1 MWSQIYNGN
10 QVIDTNAISFLQVI
24 QNDFARLESKTTEA
38 ESEAVC
44 IFDEFT
50 GKTVEGVWD
59 SVETDTYDSH
69 RRENS
74 TRVIL
79 NTLSVTQDIH
89 QRIRPTVVQAGAYV
103 TLEDYEDTIHK
114 WLGRINSYLLVL

>member
-50 GKTVEGVWD
+50 GKAVEGVWD

-69 RRENS
+69 R
-74 TRVIL
+74 
-79 NTLSVTQDIH
+79 
-89 QRIRPTVVQAGAYV
+89 P
-103 TLEDYEDTIHK
+103 
-114 WLGRINSYLLVL
+114 

>member
-1 MWSQIYNGN
+1 MIG
-10 QVIDTNAISFLQVI
+10 TNAISFPQVI
-24 QNDFARLESKTTEA
+24 QNDFAKLESKTTEA
-38 ESEAVC
+38 ESEAVR

-50 GKTVEGVWD
+50 GKAVEAAWD
-59 SVETDTYDSH
+59 SVETDAYDSH

-79 NTLSVTQDIH
+79 NILSVIQDID

-103 TLEDYEDTIHK
+103 TLEDYEDTLH
-114 WLGRINSYLLVL
+114 

>member
-1 MWSQIYNGN
+1 M
-10 QVIDTNAISFLQVI
+10 IDTNAISFLQVI
-24 QNDFARLESKTTEA
+24 QNDFARLESETTEA

-50 GKTVEGVWD
+50 GKAVEGVWD
-59 SVETDTYDSH
+59 SVEAAAYDSH
-69 RRENS
+69 LRDNS

-79 NTLSVTQDIH
+79 NTLSVTQDID

-103 TLEDYEDTIHK
+103 TLEDYEDTNHK
-114 WLGRINSYLLVL
+114 WLGRINSYLFVL